1 VKEDRELELWREQW
15 RSAPESLP
23 DIRARVE
30 RQTRNMAIRLIVRAT
45 LVSMLL
51 ALSVVAVVRE
61 PTPGR
66 IVWAIGLWTLVISGV
81 AATWKSHRDIWRP
94 ATETTRAFAE
104 LFHRRAVAKLHVI
117 RWGFY
122 GLIAWVVFYAA
133 LCVWRWPAA
142 RPDVEGH
149 PVQYVIALVGSLLMV
164 AAGFGVIAW
173 LRRRR
178 LVELKE
184 AKKLLDS
191 LSE

>member
-1 VKEDRELELWREQW
+1 MKEDRELELWREQW
-15 RSAPESLP
+15 HSAPERLP
-23 DIRARVE
+23 DLRTRVE
-30 RQTRNMAIRLIVRAT
+30 RQTRNMAIRLIVRGA
-45 LVSMLL
+45 LVAGLL
-51 ALSVVAVVRE
+51 ALSVVAVVQK

-66 IVWAIGLWTLVISGV
+66 IVWAIGLWALAISGV

-94 ATETTRAFAE
+94 ATETTRAFAD
-104 LFHRRAVAKLHVI
+104 LFHRRAAAKLHVI

-122 GLIAWVVFYAA
+122 GLMAWVVFYAV

-142 RPDVEGH
+142 RPDVQAH
-149 PVQYVIALVGSLLMV
+149 PLQYLIALVGSLLMV